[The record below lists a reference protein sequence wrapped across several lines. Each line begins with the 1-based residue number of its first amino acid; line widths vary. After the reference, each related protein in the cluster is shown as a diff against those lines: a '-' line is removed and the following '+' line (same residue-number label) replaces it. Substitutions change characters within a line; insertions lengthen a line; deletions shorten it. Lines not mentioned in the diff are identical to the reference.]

1 MAFMCKTS
9 SGLLREAAAICFLGL
24 VGLWSPVRA
33 EDSGPFAMLAGSWSG
48 SGTVSVS
55 NGTNERIR
63 CNANYDVLNPNNVQ
77 LSLRCASD
85 SYNFNLLSAISNQGG
100 AISGSWTEATR
111 NTAGHLTG
119 RVNGSQIQVA
129 AKGGSFTAD
138 LTVQTRGDHQSV
150 TIRSTGADV
159 TGASI
164 TMTRK

>member
-1 MAFMCKTS
+1 MGRKS
-9 SGLLREAAAICFLGL
+9 SGSLPAAAAIVF
-24 VGLWSPVRA
+24 VGLAGLCSPLGA
-33 EDSGPFAMLAGSWSG
+33 GDSGPFTMLAGSWSG

-63 CNANYDVLNPNNVQ
+63 CNANYDVVDPKKVQ

-85 SYNFNLLSAISNQGG
+85 SYNFNLLSAINYEGG

-129 AKGGSFTAD
+129 AQGGSFSAD
-138 LTVQTRGDHQSV
+138 LTVQTRGDHQAV
-150 TIRSTGADV
+150 TIRSTGTDV

-164 TMTRK
+164 TLTRK

>member
-1 MAFMCKTS
+1 MGRKS
-9 SGLLREAAAICFLGL
+9 SGLLQGAATICFVVL
-24 VGLWSPVRA
+24 VGFCSPLWA
-33 EDSGPFAMLAGSWSG
+33 EESGPFAMLAGAWSG

-63 CNANYDVLNPNNVQ
+63 CNANYDVVNPKNVQ

-85 SYNFNLLSAISNQGG
+85 SY
-100 AISGSWTEATR
+100 ISGSWTEATR

-129 AKGGSFTAD
+129 AKGGSFSAD
-138 LTVQTRGDHQSV
+138 LTVQTRGNHQSV
-150 TIRSTGADV
+150 TIHSTGGDV